1 LLLIYYDAIPVRWSP
16 GASFFTQKIA
26 LLSKQTHETKRILWE
41 KLHIPPP
48 NNELQTQSGAPVG
61 PVHVAKVCGK
71 ATSYLVTFDATKL
84 PAAAAHRCCLGK
96 FVAGRAQG
104 RGPCH
109 HTDATGGIQSN
120 FACRGGGCP
129 PSFLLQSNL
138 PWCPCTP
145 KPRMSLLLGQMC
157 TCFLVWPSPQ
167 NNFWKKQNV
176 RNLFLG
182 KWDCKYGQ
190 TYFVTTTVNSSLNSS
205 VLKCYFF
212 IFSQKRKGKQNSYM
226 VYIDSYVRYIHGGAD
241 ICWHDQI
248 SSAQI
253 SADICKYLRISADI
267 FYEGTCVQYNFFCSK
282 NNYHVFAAACKLR
295 AP

>member
-1 LLLIYYDAIPVRWSP
+1 MSCKLSRGPRWALSTSQRCVARQQVTLLRLMRQSCLLLRRTVVVLENSLRGGHRAEVRATTRMP
-16 GASFFTQKIA
+16 PEGYKV
-26 LLSKQTHETKRILWE
+26 IL
-41 KLHIPPP
+41 H
-48 NNELQTQSGAPVG
+48 
-61 PVHVAKVCGK
+61 
-71 ATSYLVTFDATKL
+71 
-84 PAAAAHRCCLGK
+84 
-96 FVAGRAQG
+96 AG
-104 RGPCH
+104 
-109 HTDATGGIQSN
+109 
-120 FACRGGGCP
+120 GGGCP

-205 VLKCYFF
+205 VLKYYFF